1 MANLTIP
8 SLSGASA
15 SMIPAYPDAAAVIL
29 AMRPLL
35 HPLFQTLPDGISE
48 FTFANIY
55 LFRAGH
61 HYTISRLPDGGL
73 VILGRDGDTGFFMLP
88 FGLPGK
94 PLLDLLMA
102 DHGRM
107 KCVSTTQKPLLE
119 GMGFAVAEDRDNFD
133 YLYLRQ
139 ELAELTGRK
148 FQKKRNLIKA
158 FVNNYHYEG
167 RPLLDEYLPDAL
179 GILETW
185 REEHDSPGDYIAAR
199 EALEKSE
206 ELQLCGGIYYADGQ
220 PAAYSLGEELAC
232 GTSFVIH
239 FEKALNRY
247 KGLYQF
253 VNQAFASIISDP
265 YTTLN
270 REQDLGQEGLRHAK
284 LSYRPTGFVEKFC
297 ATLPGAAGE
306 SVGGVSTL

>member
-1 MANLTIP
+1 
-8 SLSGASA
+8 
-15 SMIPAYPDAAAVIL
+15 MIPEYPHAAAVTL

-35 HPLFQTLPDGISE
+35 HPMFQTLPDGISE

-61 HYTISRLPDGGL
+61 HYEMTRLPDGSH
-73 VILGRDGDTGFFMLP
+73 VILGKDGDRRFFMLP
-88 FGLPGK
+88 FGLPDK
-94 PLLDLLMA
+94 SLLYTLMA

-107 KCVSTTQKPLLE
+107 KCVSTTQKPQLE
-119 GMGFAVAEDRDNFD
+119 AMGFVVVEDRDNFD
-133 YLYLRQ
+133 YLYLRR

-158 FVNNYHYEG
+158 FINNFNYEG

-179 GILETW
+179 AILESW
-185 REEHDSPGDYIAAR
+185 RQEHDSPGDYIAAR

-239 FEKALNRY
+239 FEKALNCY

-270 REQDLGQEGLRHAK
+270 REQDLGQEGLRQAK

-297 ATLPGAAGE
+297 AILPPVAG
-306 SVGGVSTL
+306 

>member
-1 MANLTIP
+1 MTLLSTPSISDLSVQRIP
-8 SLSGASA
+8 E
-15 SMIPAYPDAAAVIL
+15 YPAAVAVTL
-29 AMRPLL
+29 ALRPLL
-35 HPLFQTLPDGISE
+35 HPMFQALPDGISE

-55 LFRAGH
+55 LFRAEH
-61 HYTISRLPDGGL
+61 QYAISRLSDDRL
-73 VILGRDGDTGFFMLP
+73 VILGKDGARRFFMSP
-88 FGLPGK
+88 FGLPEK
-94 PLLDLLMA
+94 PLLDLLLA

-107 KCVSTTQKPLLE
+107 KCVSTAQKPQLQT
-119 GMGFAVAEDRDNFD
+119 MGFVVTEDRDNFD
-133 YLYLRQ
+133 YLYLRR

-158 FVNNYHYEG
+158 FINNYHYEG
-167 RPLLDEYLPDAL
+167 RPLLAEYLPDAL
-179 GILETW
+179 NILEAW
-185 REEHDSPGDYIAAR
+185 KKEHDSPGDYIAAR

-239 FEKALNRY
+239 FEKALNQY

-284 LSYRPTGFVEKFC
+284 LSYRPIGFVEKY
-297 ATLPGAAGE
+297 AASLP
-306 SVGGVSTL
+306 

>member
-1 MANLTIP
+1 
-8 SLSGASA
+8 
-15 SMIPAYPDAAAVIL
+15 MIPAYPDVVAVNL

-35 HPLFQTLPDGISE
+35 HPMFQTLPDGISE

-55 LFRAGH
+55 LFRAVH
-61 HYTISRLPDGGL
+61 HYSISRLSNGSL
-73 VILGRDGDTGFFMLP
+73 AILGQDGEQRFFMLP
-88 FGLPGK
+88 FGLPDK
-94 PLLDLLMA
+94 PLMYVLMT

-119 GMGFAVAEDRDNFD
+119 DMGYVVAEDRNNFD

-158 FVNNYHYEG
+158 FINNYHYEG

-179 GILETW
+179 AILEEW
-185 REEHDSPGDYIAAR
+185 RQEHDSPGDYVAAR

-253 VNQAFASIISDP
+253 VNQAFASIIGEP

-284 LSYRPTGFVEKFC
+284 LSYRPTGFVEKYC

-306 SVGGVSTL
+306 SAGGVSF